1 MEKNLTYGKDNLP
14 FAPGC
19 LFKPRS
25 IGKITDCDDR
35 IFFFGGYVSLHLVLS
50 GSGDISWDGHNRKLK
65 PGDMFCILP
74 GTKVRYT
81 NTPDAPW
88 GFCWVD
94 IAGPAAEEIAREA
107 GFDLSEITLRNFPY
121 KEQLKNKF
129 EAIHSAAGRDENNP
143 CVYAHLILDLVSLL
157 TKPKEK
163 QSHELTAIEFEKLLQ
178 DPRNYTM
185 NINEFSASLNVDRT
199 TLFHACRKYWKT
211 SPVKLLIRHK
221 IQYSEMLLK
230 DYPDLP
236 LAQIAAM
243 SGFSDDK
250 YFCKAFRRE
259 KNCTPGAWRK
269 NPNAA
274 MREVIRHKI
283 RFFGSEGRC

>member
-1 MEKNLTYGKDNLP
+1 MRQNQSWRVDHLP

-19 LFKPRS
+19 SFKPGS
-25 IGKITDCDDR
+25 IGKIVDCDGS

-50 GSGDISWDGHNRKLK
+50 GTGDISWDGRNRKLK

-94 IAGPAAEEIAREA
+94 IIGPAAEEIAEKA
-107 GFDLSEITLRNFPY
+107 GFDIEEITLSDFAYR
-121 KEQLKNKF
+121 EQLRNKF
-129 EAIHSAAGRDENNP
+129 ETIHSFAGRGENNP
-143 CVYAHLILDLVSLL
+143 CVYAHLILDLLSLL
-157 TKPKEK
+157 AKPKEK
-163 QSHELTAIEFEKLLQ
+163 QSHDLTAVQFGELLQ

-185 NINEFSASLNVDRT
+185 NIKDFSASLNVDRT
-199 TLFHACRKYWKT
+199 TLFHACMKYWKT

-236 LAQIAAM
+236 LKQIAAM
-243 SGFSDDK
+243 SGFSDDR
-250 YFCKAFRRE
+250 YFCHAFKKE
-259 KNCTPGAWRK
+259 NGCTPGTWRK
-269 NPNAA
+269 K
-274 MREVIRHKI
+274 MTGKI
-283 RFFGSEGRC
+283 TDGMSAGT

>member
-1 MEKNLTYGKDNLP
+1 MGKNLTYGVRHLP

-19 LFKPRS
+19 SFKPGS
-25 IGKITDCDDR
+25 IGKIIDDDGR
-35 IFFFGGYVSLHLVLS
+35 IYFFGGYVSLHLVLD
-50 GSGDISWDGHNRKLK
+50 GTGDISWDGRKRKLK

-94 IAGPAAEEIAREA
+94 IEGPAAEEIAREA

-129 EAIHSAAGRDENNP
+129 EAIHSVAGRGENNP
-143 CVYAHLILDLVSLL
+143 CVYAHLVFDLVSLL
-157 TKPKEK
+157 TKPKE
-163 QSHELTAIEFEKLLQ
+163 QNRELISVEFEKLLQ

-185 NINEFSASLNVDRT
+185 NINEFSASLKVDRT
-199 TLFHACRKYWKT
+199 TLFHACKKYRNT

-221 IQYSEMLLK
+221 IRYSEMLLK
-230 DYPDLP
+230 DYPELP
-236 LAQIAAM
+236 MAQIAAM
-243 SGFSDDK
+243 SGFSNDT
-250 YFCKAFRRE
+250 YFFNVFKRE
-259 KNCTPGAWRK
+259 NGCTPGTWRK
-269 NPNAA
+269 KMTRTAA
-274 MREVIRHKI
+274 
-283 RFFGSEGRC
+283 S

>member
-1 MEKNLTYGKDNLP
+1 MEKHLTYGKRNLP

-19 LFKPRS
+19 SFKPDS
-25 IGKITDCDDR
+25 IGKIMDEDGR
-35 IFFFGGYVSLHLVLS
+35 IYFFGGYVSLHLVLA
-50 GSGDISWDGHNRKLK
+50 GTGDISWENQKRKLK

-88 GFCWVD
+88 SFCWVD
-94 IAGPAAEEIAREA
+94 IDGPAAEEIAREA
-107 GFDLSEITLRNFPY
+107 GFSLTELTLRNFPY

-129 EAIHSAAGRDENNP
+129 EAIHSAAGREENNP

-157 TKPKEK
+157 AKPKEK
-163 QSHELTAIEFEKLLQ
+163 RSREMTAVEFEKLLQ

-236 LAQIAAM
+236 LEQIAAM

-250 YFCKAFRRE
+250 YYCKAFKRE
-259 KNCTPGAWRK
+259 NGCTPGAWRK
-269 NPNAA
+269 K
-274 MREVIRHKI
+274 MIGKI
-283 RFFGSEGRC
+283 SAPKEED